1 MGYQNWSEDIKNR
14 YDIVQGM
21 RRYQE
26 SNWHRYWKGRFES
39 ECDIEK
45 GYKNY
50 PLSNDER
57 YKKKWRLI
65 KAYYRK

>member
-1 MGYQNWSEDIKNR
+1 MGYWNLSEDIKNR

-45 GYKNY
+45 T
-50 PLSNDER
+50 
-57 YKKKWRLI
+57 I
-65 KAYYRK
+65 KTIL